1 MDFPYIEAKSLA
13 TSRRYSRV
21 GSKSSAAAVKRPNE
35 LWCSCKAFSSSKY
48 NAGPL
53 VPAGQP
59 LLPGDLVFYGTPGNV
74 HHVGQYI
81 GAGKMVHA
89 PTFGQPVQVSNYRWS
104 GDDYLA
110 ESRPVVDSRLVVS
123 AQE

>member
-1 MDFPYIEAKSLA
+1 MGGWRCRLRLLRPDQ
-13 TSRRYSRV
+13 SRLQRGRDQP
-21 GSKSSAAAVKRPNE
+21 APHTAQTQ
-35 LWCSCKAFSSSKY
+35 Y

-59 LLPGDLVFYGTPGNV
+59 LLPGDLVFYGTPSNV
-74 HHVGQYI
+74 HHVGLYI

-89 PTFGQPVQVSNYRWS
+89 PTFGEPVQVSNYRWN

-110 ESRPVVDSRLVVS
+110 ASRPAVDSRV
-123 AQE
+123 

>member
-1 MDFPYIEAKSLA
+1 MQFLQSTFAGVIARHPLPAGGDAGFDCSGLTMAAYNAAKITLPRTA
-13 TSRRYSRV
+13 QTQ
-21 GSKSSAAAVKRPNE
+21 
-35 LWCSCKAFSSSKY
+35 Y

-59 LLPGDLVFYGTPGNV
+59 LLPGDLVFYGVPGNV
-74 HHVGQYI
+74 HHVGLYI

-89 PTFGQPVQVSNYRWS
+89 PTFGEPVQISGYRWN

-110 ESRPVVDSRLVVS
+110 ASRPVIDSRL
-123 AQE
+123 

>member
-1 MDFPYIEAKSLA
+1 
-13 TSRRYSRV
+13 
-21 GSKSSAAAVKRPNE
+21 
-35 LWCSCKAFSSSKY
+35 
-48 NAGPL
+48 

-74 HHVGQYI
+74 HHVGLYI

-89 PTFGQPVQVSNYRWS
+89 PTFGQPVQVSNYRWN

-110 ESRPVVDSRLVVS
+110 ASRPTGDSRV
-123 AQE
+123 